1 MNTFTAE
8 KNRKPLNGYIFLI
21 LMLVL
26 VAVAIYL
33 MTEKTYEVVGI
44 ISWVVFVLVAKGLMA
59 IPPNTAQVFV
69 LFGSYRGTARDS
81 GFWWVNPFYKRQ
93 TVSVR
98 ARNFES

>member
-1 MNTFTAE
+1 
-8 KNRKPLNGYIFLI
+8 
-21 LMLVL
+21 MLVL

-69 LFGSYRGTARDS
+69 LFGSYGGRPGTA
-81 GFWWVNPFYKRQ
+81 GLVG
-93 TVSVR
+93 
-98 ARNFES
+98 ESFL